1 MEDIVKLNVDVY
13 KSIKQLTFPKDV
25 TLPTIKQYLMDTHF
39 KGWAT
44 DIGLLRTGD
53 DIIVHTVVMA

>member
-1 MEDIVKLNVDVY
+1 MEDTIELKVDVY
-13 KSIKQLTFPKDV
+13 KSVKRLTFPKDV
-25 TLPTIKQYLMDTHF
+25 TLLAIKQYLMDTHF

-53 DIIVHTVVMA
+53 DVVVHTIVV